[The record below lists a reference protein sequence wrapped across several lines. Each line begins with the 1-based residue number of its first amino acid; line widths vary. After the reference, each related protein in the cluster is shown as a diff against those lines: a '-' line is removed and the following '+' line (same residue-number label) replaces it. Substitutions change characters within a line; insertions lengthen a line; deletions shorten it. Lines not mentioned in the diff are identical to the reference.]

1 MECSR
6 IALRESLGAV
16 SFVNCGDISVP
27 RVTCDSRKVRPGD
40 LFVAIRGANCDGRQY
55 VHEAIARGAQGI
67 LTEIPLPDIEVPQC
81 VVPSSRVAYAKL
93 SMAMQAN
100 PASQLS
106 IAGVTGTNGKTTV
119 TWLLRAIIE
128 AAGSP
133 AGLMGTIEYSDGVQA
148 EAAELTT
155 PDPDQLTSWFGRMH
169 RNGARYCAMEISSHA
184 LDQHRCAALNLSA
197 AAITNVTQDHL
208 DYHKDAAAY
217 RAAKASI
224 AELLQPDQ
232 PLLLNADDPGCRL
245 LVADLPAER
254 DLIWFGTSNDCRLRA
269 DVVAASS
276 YGMQLTLSLDQQQV
290 SVRTGLTGQHNV
302 LNVLTAAALAERLHL
317 APEAIVAGLESVTAI
332 PGRLERIDAG
342 QPFQVL
348 VDYAH
353 TPDGLSKC
361 LNSVRE
367 TTAGRVICVFGA
379 GGNRDRLKRP
389 LMAQAAEAAD
399 TVIVTSDNP
408 RNEPPMQIIDEICCG
423 FTTHDNVIVCP
434 DRAEAIQRAIHEAD
448 TGDTV
453 VIAGRGHE
461 RTQQIASR
469 NICFDDRKVARGIL
483 LQWVKHSSYLL
494 TPAIHDRQQIPA

>member
-40 LFVAIRGANCDGRQY
+40 LFVAIRGANSDGRQY
-55 VHEAIARGAQGI
+55 VEDAIARGAQGI
-67 LTEIPLPDIEVPQC
+67 LSEMPLPDLAVPQC
-81 VVPSSRVAYAKL
+81 IVPSSRAAYARL

-100 PASQLS
+100 PASQLG

-133 AGLMGTIEYSDGVQA
+133 AGLMGTIEYSDGIQT

-155 PDPDQLTSWFGRMH
+155 PDPDQLSKWFGRMH

-184 LDQHRCAALNLSA
+184 LDQHRCAALSLSA
-197 AAITNVTQDHL
+197 AAITNLTQDHL

-224 AELLQPDQ
+224 VELLQPDQ

-245 LVADLPAER
+245 LVADLPGER
-254 DLIWFGTSNDCRLRA
+254 ELIWFGTSNDCRLRA
-269 DVVAASS
+269 DVVTTDS
-276 YGMQLTLSLDQQQV
+276 YGMQLTLSLSQQQL
-290 SVRTGLTGQHNV
+290 SMRTGLTGQHNV
-302 LNVLTAAALAERLHL
+302 LNILTAAALAERLNL
-317 APEAIVAGLESVTAI
+317 APEAIVSGIEGVTAI

-361 LNSVRE
+361 LQSVRD

-389 LMAQAAEAAD
+389 LMAEAAEPAD

-408 RNEPPMQIIDEICCG
+408 RDESPMKIIDDICHG
-423 FTTHDNVIVCP
+423 FTTHDHVVVCP

-448 TGDTV
+448 AGDSV
-453 VIAGRGHE
+453 IIAGRGHE
-461 RTQQIASR
+461 RTQQIANR
-469 NICFDDRKVARGIL
+469 NICFDDRKVVRGIL

-494 TPAIHDRQQIPA
+494 TPSAAERHQIPA